1 MQARPPLCWCGK
13 LETQE
18 HKQLHIREARRV
30 DDVEALR
37 LFWLE
42 QYGVVVSRLVA
53 QNLWNEARRGH
64 NERVAD

>member
-1 MQARPPLCWCGK
+1 M
-13 LETQE
+13 
-18 HKQLHIREARRV
+18 HIREARRA

-53 QNLWNEARRGH
+53 QNVWDEAKRLL
-64 NERVAD
+64 